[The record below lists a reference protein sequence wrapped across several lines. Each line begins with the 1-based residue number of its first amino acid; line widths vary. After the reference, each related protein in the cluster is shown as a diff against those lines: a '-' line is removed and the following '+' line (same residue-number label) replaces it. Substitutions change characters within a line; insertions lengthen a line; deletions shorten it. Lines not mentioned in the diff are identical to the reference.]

1 MKPIEIKYYYFI
13 PLFALIVSKIQK
25 KYYICLDIILFIP
38 IYIIL
43 RNRNS
48 IIDSCADFAGFYF
61 GKFAGYYFVIFYLGS
76 ILATFYFQMK
86 KSDLFKYTESVIFKL
101 IIFMIT
107 TILYSI
113 GSIIWSCYFNRHILC
128 IFVKN
133 KQDLRKIEYYRT
145 LSSFYWTI
153 VMGFML
159 LGAPNHFTNLFNLK
173 ILKYAGK
180 FSFGLFI
187 FFKSFFNTLF
197 YFN

>member
-1 MKPIEIKYYYFI
+1 MKPIEIKYYFFI

-25 KYYICLDIILFIP
+25 KYYICLDIILLIP
-38 IYIIL
+38 IYMIL
-43 RNRNS
+43 RYRNS
-48 IIDSCADFAGFYF
+48 IVDSFGDFAGFYF

-180 FSFGLFI
+180 FSFG
-187 FFKSFFNTLF
+187 
-197 YFN
+197 